1 MNISEV
7 LTILIFVLSFIS
19 GIITILIPF
28 LKTKQAKN
36 NAEKAVKALS
46 AMELLV
52 SSIQPLVIK
61 AEQFSNFSGAEK
73 KQWVMT
79 QLRLLALEKSLI
91 IDEEAVSEKVEEI
104 VSTTN
109 KVNIS
114 HSKQTVVEKNE
125 TLTVQG

>member
-1 MNISEV
+1 M
-7 LTILIFVLSFIS
+7 
-19 GIITILIPF
+19 
-28 LKTKQAKN
+28 KTKQAKN

-79 QLRLLALEKSLI
+79 QLRLLALEKNLI

-109 KVNIS
+109 KVNIT